1 MTYALIKNNSVVEY
15 PVYEGDIKLK
25 FSNTSFPIPFL
36 PPTGYELVED
46 VPIPSV
52 TYTQNVSEGTPELID
67 GVWTKVWII
76 TDASE
81 EEISTRK
88 EYKSRSVRIERNN
101 LLAGSDWTQ
110 LKDSPVNSDD
120 WEIYRQSLRD
130 LPNQA
135 NFPWEIDW
143 PVSPN

>member
-25 FSNTSFPIPFL
+25 FPNTSFPIPFL
-36 PPTGYELVED
+36 PPTGYELVKD
-46 VPIPSV
+46 VHMPSV
-52 TYTQNVSEGTPELID
+52 TYMQNVSEGNPELID

-81 EEISTRK
+81 EEISTRT

-101 LLAGSDWTQ
+101 LLSGSDWTQ

-130 LPNQA
+130 LPNQT

-143 PVSPN
+143 PVPPS

>member
-1 MTYALIKNNSVVEY
+1 M
-15 PVYEGDIKLK
+15 
-25 FSNTSFPIPFL
+25 
-36 PPTGYELVED
+36 
-46 VPIPSV
+46 PSV
-52 TYTQNVSEGTPELID
+52 TYMQNVSEGNPELID

-81 EEISTRK
+81 EEISTRT

-101 LLAGSDWTQ
+101 LLSGSDWTQ

-130 LPNQA
+130 LPNQT

-143 PVSPN
+143 PVPPS